1 MWCRCCR
8 CNGTVFFKPLT
19 VKDLIAF
26 FAPIA
31 NAASD
36 LPFYYYNMPSMTG
49 VSLSV
54 ADFLIEGKK
63 VMSNLVGTKFTHNNL
78 MEMKDCLALNNGEFE
93 VLHGYDEILTAGLAL
108 GAVAGVGS
116 TYNYCPSIYKGI
128 FEAVENSDLATA
140 RILQQ
145 KSVDVVK
152 VIIKYGGGVR
162 GGKAIMRL
170 IGIDCGDCRLPITP
184 FSEEEY
190 RNLKSDLESIHFL
203 TDTVEVEEGVASWGI
218 GIPRSIHLKI
228 IQI

>member
-1 MWCRCCR
+1 
-8 CNGTVFFKPLT
+8 
-19 VKDLIAF
+19 
-26 FAPIA
+26 
-31 NAASD
+31 
-36 LPFYYYNMPSMTG
+36 
-49 VSLSV
+49 
-54 ADFLIEGKK
+54 
-63 VMSNLVGTKFTHNNL
+63 
-78 MEMKDCLALNNGEFE
+78 MKDCLALNNGEYE

-184 FSEEEY
+184 FSEEEF
-190 RNLKSDLESIHFL
+190 RNLKSDLESIHFF
-203 TDTVEVEEGVASWGI
+203 
-218 GIPRSIHLKI
+218 
-228 IQI
+228 

>member
-93 VLHGYDEILTAGLAL
+93 VCTDMM
-108 GAVAGVGS
+108 
-116 TYNYCPSIYKGI
+116 K
-128 FEAVENSDLATA
+128 F
-140 RILQQ
+140 LQQ
-145 KSVDVVK
+145 D
-152 VIIKYGGGVR
+152 
-162 GGKAIMRL
+162 
-170 IGIDCGDCRLPITP
+170 
-184 FSEEEY
+184 
-190 RNLKSDLESIHFL
+190 
-203 TDTVEVEEGVASWGI
+203 
-218 GIPRSIHLKI
+218 
-228 IQI
+228 